1 MSHNDH
7 DPARCDGAGPT
18 GEDWQEE
25 LKTLRAANTAL
36 RESRERL
43 ERALEGSEQGFWEW
57 NLATNTFW
65 ASERYESM
73 LGFAVGERDLAPEN
87 WPNLVHPDDMG
98 KALASIERHIKG
110 EALRHEVEI
119 RCLTKSGEWKWILT
133 CGRIVT
139 RTGDGRP
146 LMMSGTHTDISAK
159 KAREADLI
167 AARREAEQANLS
179 KARFLA
185 AASHDLRQP
194 LSALGIYVNM
204 LGKNASAAE
213 APLFRNMTNCVANLS
228 ELLTDLLDLSKL
240 DAGVVTPN
248 VSTFS
253 IPELLDSVLSAH
265 IPVAAQKG
273 LQLRCRYRSLNSQ
286 TDPVLFSRI
295 INNLIA
301 NAVRYTEHGGI
312 LVGCRKY
319 QGKMWI
325 EVWDSG
331 IGIPPDKTGEIFEEF
346 RQLGSTARNRGSG
359 LGLAIVAKTAALLG
373 LSIRLRSRVGKGSM
387 FAIELPPGGEIRQP
401 ETLQP
406 AVRALRVA
414 LVEDNPVVL
423 TAMTLFIEQRG
434 HHVIA
439 AETAAPLLER
449 LDGLAPDIVVS
460 DYRLDFGYTGVDVIA
475 AVRQEF
481 GEHLPALLVT
491 GDTDPGLLRNLA
503 SEGIVVL
510 HKPVDVDHL
519 HAQMAQLTQCP
530 LA

>member
-1 MSHNDH
+1 MSNNDH
-7 DPARCDGAGPT
+7 DPARCDEARPAE
-18 GEDWQEE
+18 EDRREE
-25 LKTLRAANTAL
+25 VHTLRAANTAL
-36 RESRERL
+36 RESQQRL
-43 ERALEGSEQGFWEW
+43 ERVLEGSEQGFWEW

-65 ASERYESM
+65 VSERFESM
-73 LGFAVGERDLAPEN
+73 LGFAVGERSLAPEN
-87 WPNLVHPDDMG
+87 WPNLVHPDDIG
-98 KALASIERHIKG
+98 KAMTSIERHING
-110 EALRHEVEI
+110 ESPRHKVEI
-119 RCLTKSGEWKWILT
+119 RCLTKAGEWKWILT

-139 RTGDGRP
+139 WESDGSP
-146 LMMSGTHTDISAK
+146 LMMSGTHTDISEK
-159 KAREADLI
+159 KAWEADLI
-167 AARREAEQANLS
+167 AAKREAEQANLS

-194 LSALGIYVNM
+194 LSALGIYVKM
-204 LGKNASAAE
+204 LGKSASAAE
-213 APLFRNMTNCVANLS
+213 APLLRNMTNCVANLS

-240 DAGVVTPN
+240 EAGVVAAK

-265 IPVAAQKG
+265 IPVAAQKR
-273 LQLRCRYRSLNSQ
+273 LQLRCRYRSVNGE

-312 LVGCRKY
+312 LVGCRKH

-346 RQLGSTARNRGSG
+346 RQLGSAARNRGSG
-359 LGLAIVAKTAALLG
+359 LGLAIVARTAALLG
-373 LSIRLRSRVGKGSM
+373 LSIRVRSRMGKGSM
-387 FAIELPPGGEIRQP
+387 FAIELPPGGEIGSSA
-401 ETLQP
+401 TVQP
-406 AVRALRVA
+406 AIRALRVA

-434 HHVIA
+434 HQVIA
-439 AETAAPLLER
+439 AETAVALLER

-491 GDTDPGLLRNLA
+491 GDTDPALLRNLA
-503 SEGIVVL
+503 SDGIVVL
-510 HKPVDVDHL
+510 HKPVDVDYL
-519 HAQMAQLTQCP
+519 HAQMAQLTQSP
-530 LA
+530 ST

>member
-1 MSHNDH
+1 MPNNDP
-7 DPARCDGAGPT
+7 DPVHHADAVPT
-18 GEDWQEE
+18 GKDWQEE
-25 LKTLRAANTAL
+25 VHTLRAANIAL

-57 NLATNTFW
+57 NLDTNTFW
-65 ASERYESM
+65 ASERFESM

-87 WPNLVHPDDMG
+87 WPNVVHPDDMG
-98 KALASIERHIKG
+98 RALVSIERHIKG
-110 EALRHEVEI
+110 EAPRHEVEI

-139 RTGDGRP
+139 RTSDGRP

-159 KAREADLI
+159 KAWEADLM
-167 AARREAEQANLS
+167 AAKREAEQATLS

-204 LGKNASAAE
+204 LGQNAAAAE

-240 DAGVVTPN
+240 DAGVVAPKI
-248 VSTFS
+248 STFS
-253 IPELLDSVLSAH
+253 IPELLDGALSAH
-265 IPVAAQKG
+265 SPVAAQKG
-273 LQLRCRYRSLNSQ
+273 LQLRCRYRPMNAQ

-295 INNLIA
+295 VNNLIA

-312 LVGCRKY
+312 LVGCRQH

-373 LSIRLRSRVGKGSM
+373 LSIRVRSRVGKGSM
-387 FAIELPPGGEIRQP
+387 FAIELPPGGEIQP
-401 ETLQP
+401 VETVQP
-406 AVRALRVA
+406 TLRALRVA

-423 TAMTLFIEQRG
+423 TAMTLFIEHRG
-434 HHVIA
+434 HQVIA
-439 AETAAPLLER
+439 AATAAALLER

-475 AVRQEF
+475 AVRQAF

-491 GDTDPGLLRNLA
+491 GDTDPALLRNLA
-503 SEGIVVL
+503 SDNIVVL
-510 HKPVDVDHL
+510 HKPVDVDYL
-519 HAQMAQLTQCP
+519 HAQMAELTQCR